1 MAMTLTQLFRAD
13 IGGAAWRTYEIVHD
27 SGTTKTLTAA
37 SMELDGIHA
46 IIGITTRDV
55 EQANLLSALI
65 HFEHVSV
72 NADRTG
78 LVWSSTTAGTQSIT
92 VVGW

>member
-27 SGTTKTLTAA
+27 SGTTKTLSAV

-46 IIGITTRDV
+46 IIGCVTRM
-55 EQANLLSALI
+55 AFMAASAVI
-65 HFEHVSV
+65 DQEHVSV
-72 NADRTG
+72 NAARDG
-78 LVWSSTTAGTQSIT
+78 LVWSSTTAGTQTVT

>member
-27 SGTTKTLTAA
+27 SGTTKSLSAG

-46 IIGITTRDV
+46 IIGMTTRNAVAAASDIMDL
-55 EQANLLSALI
+55 Q
-65 HFEHVSV
+65 HVSI
-72 NADRTG
+72 NAQRTS
-78 LVWSSTTAGTQSIT
+78 LVWTSTTGGTQSIT